1 MTISPDTWILVERE
15 KVTAA
20 VRIDFYHQERFL
32 ICQDINMRYPNVKNG
47 ILILALYP
55 DQPNIIKI
63 KIIHSF

>member
-1 MTISPDTWILVERE
+1 
-15 KVTAA
+15 
-20 VRIDFYHQERFL
+20 
-32 ICQDINMRYPNVKNG
+32 MRYPNVKNG